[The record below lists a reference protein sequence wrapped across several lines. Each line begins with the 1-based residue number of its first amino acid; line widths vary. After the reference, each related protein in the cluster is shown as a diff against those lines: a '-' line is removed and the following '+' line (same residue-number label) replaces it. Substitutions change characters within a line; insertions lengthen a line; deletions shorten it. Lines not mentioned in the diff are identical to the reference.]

1 MHFLSTSGRVCEHSQ
16 DILLKRKLS
25 HIPLSNP
32 ITSTEQSSTHTQNS
46 AVVIHNRM
54 QIQVMTSSCMSYEL
68 QLFSS
73 TCITLI
79 SVSGMACLPRP
90 GRSNVTQYLCF
101 SMSTAS
107 ILPVKNPL
115 SLSVCRRA
123 ARKEEEEE
131 VRRKKLSC
139 QLAYSPVTD
148 VPTTSR
154 AGSSSGMSLYVE
166 KSVTVI

>member
-1 MHFLSTSGRVCEHSQ
+1 MHFLSTLGGCVNTLK
-16 DILLKRKLS
+16 ILIKLS
-25 HIPLSNP
+25 HIPLSNS

-68 QLFSS
+68 QLFP
-73 TCITLI
+73 CITLI

-90 GRSNVTQYLCF
+90 GRSKVTQYLCF

-123 ARKEEEEE
+123 AGKEEEEEEEEEE

>member
-68 QLFSS
+68 QLFP
-73 TCITLI
+73 CITLI

-123 ARKEEEEE
+123 AGKEEEEE

>member
-32 ITSTEQSSTHTQNS
+32 ITSTEQSNTHTQNS

-68 QLFSS
+68 QLFP
-73 TCITLI
+73 CITLI

-123 ARKEEEEE
+123 AGKEEEEEE
-131 VRRKKLSC
+131 VRRKKLSR